1 MEKLQPGQ
9 MALFYHRSELKL
21 GLMTAVHDNVL
32 ELTDTSGQKHQF
44 PHARICLNSSEIFN
58 TDEPPAQLRLFQ
70 NQMQQQGDILLKI
83 KDLMQDYQGRT
94 FAQIMEQIKPG
105 TDAQIFAAFHQL
117 SCLNT
122 VFSHKK
128 GVFYLLTATEQ
139 QEAEAAQR
147 EKQVRAEYLSRVQE
161 WLIHPDTALD
171 AGTKHQLAHE
181 LRDLQQ
187 EDSHHD
193 LAVLLKKHGSHQPE
207 RLIALRR
214 SLGDLPQQ
222 ADHVLDAS
230 GLPLLHSDY
239 IWGQEL
245 QIDTDRP
252 LAEVEA
258 FSIDDVDTQ
267 DFDDAISFTPQGD
280 SWLLGVHVSDVASF
294 LPLGSPAFT
303 DAISRAS
310 SMYLPHTKINMLP
323 RVYCEDKCSL
333 KADQP
338 RPVLSLYCE
347 IDCRQ
352 HIVSWHFKL
361 ESLKVR
367 ANLSY
372 KDADA
377 LISTSPWNKL
387 KLFADKLYSERDF
400 ASPKA
405 KFSYHL
411 KVDGSQIRVVRT
423 DLHSPA
429 RLMME
434 ELMIL
439 YNRLF
444 ACEASDNL
452 LKLIYRNVDTGEATT
467 PSGNGTSQARAQAY
481 LSPEPKFHNG
491 IGVKAYLHA
500 TSPIRRAVD
509 LINQAQFA
517 AWLKDEPAYYSR
529 DDLDALIPKIEKRL
543 RLQRETQR
551 QSERYWLL
559 KYLQANCMHTPIN
572 AIMVRSFARGCLF
585 ELIPCGF
592 RIVVEC
598 DDLPRPD
605 EEVKLVL
612 TQIDPLKGSC
622 RADLIS

>member
-1 MEKLQPGQ
+1 MNKLLPGQ

-21 GLMTAVHDNVL
+21 GLTTDVHDNVL
-32 ELTDTSGQKHQF
+32 EIVDLQGQKHQF
-44 PHARICLNSSEIFN
+44 PHARICLNSAALFD
-58 TDEPPAQLRLFQ
+58 TDAPLAQLKSFQ
-70 NQMQQQGDILLKI
+70 NQIQEQAGILARI
-83 KDLMQDYQGRT
+83 KDLMQDYQGRS
-94 FAQIMEQIKPG
+94 FEEIIQELGPVS
-105 TDAQIFAAFHQL
+105 DAQLFSAFYQL
-117 SCLNT
+117 SKFNT

-128 GVFYLLTATEQ
+128 GVFRLLNPSEQ
-139 QEAEAAQR
+139 QQAEQLQLQKQARSDFLAQVQAWLGDPQTILNAATQ
-147 EKQVRAEYLSRVQE
+147 S
-161 WLIHPDTALD
+161 
-171 AGTKHQLAHE
+171 QLAKE

-187 EDSHHD
+187 EDGHHD
-193 LAVLLKKHGSHQPE
+193 LSILLKKHGGHHPE

-214 SLGDLPQQ
+214 SLGDLSPE
-222 ADHVLDAS
+222 ADPVLDAS

-239 IWGQEL
+239 IWRDVIPSEP
-245 QIDTDRP
+245 DR
-252 LAEVEA
+252 LLSEVEA

-267 DFDDAISFTPQGD
+267 DFDDAISFVPQGEG
-280 SWLLGVHVSDVASF
+280 WLLGVHVSDVASA
-294 LPLGSPAFT
+294 LQDGSPAFT

-323 RVYCEDKCSL
+323 RFLCEDRRSL
-333 KADQP
+333 KAAQS

-347 IDCRQ
+347 IDGQQR
-352 HIVSWHFKL
+352 IGSWYFKL

-377 LISTSPWNKL
+377 LVATSLWNKL
-387 KLFADKLYSERDF
+387 KLFADKLHSEREF
-400 ASPKA
+400 TPPKA
-405 KFSYHL
+405 KYQYQL
-411 KVDGSQIRVVRT
+411 KVEGSQIRIMRT

-439 YNRLF
+439 YNRLL
-444 ACEASDNL
+444 ASVASGNL
-452 LKLIYRNVDTGEATT
+452 LKLIYRNVDTGEAQNQ
-467 PSGNGTSQARAQAY
+467 SGNNNFPTRAQAY
-481 LSPEPKFHNG
+481 FSSEPKYHNG

-517 AWLKDEPAYYSR
+517 AWLREEPAFYSQA
-529 DDLDALIPKIEKRL
+529 DLDALIPKIEKRL

-551 QSERYWLL
+551 LSERYWLL
-559 KYLQANCMHTPIN
+559 KYLQANYMHTPIN
-572 AIMVRSFARGCLF
+572 AIMVRSFSRGCLF
-585 ELIPCGF
+585 ELIPWGF

-598 DDLPRPD
+598 DDLPHP
-605 EEVKLVL
+605 EEAVKLVL
-612 TQIDPLKGSC
+612 AEVDPLKGYC

>member
-1 MEKLQPGQ
+1 MEKLLPGR
-9 MALFYHRSELKL
+9 MAFFYHRSELKL
-21 GLMTAVHDNVL
+21 GLLTAVHDNVL
-32 ELTDTSGQKHQF
+32 ELTDTDGQKHRF
-44 PHARICLNSSEIFN
+44 PHSRICLSSSAVFS
-58 TDEPPAQLRLFQ
+58 TDDPLAQLQRFQ
-70 NQMQQQGDILLKI
+70 NQMQEQADILIKI
-83 KDLMQDYQGRT
+83 KELMQDHVGRS
-94 FAQIMEQIKPG
+94 FAQIMQQLG
-105 TDAQIFAAFHQL
+105 SMTDAQTFSAFYQL

-128 GVFYLLTATEQ
+128 GVFHLLTPVEQ

-147 EKQVRAEYLSRVQE
+147 EKQARSDFLSRVQQ
-161 WLIHPDTALD
+161 WLSQPETRLD
-171 AGTKHQLAHE
+171 EGTKAQLAQE

-193 LAVLLKKHGSHQPE
+193 LTVLLKKHSSHQPQQ
-207 RLIALRR
+207 LIALRR
-214 SLGDLPQQ
+214 SLGDLPLQE
-222 ADHVLDAS
+222 DHVLDGS
-230 GLPLLHSDY
+230 GLPLLHADQ
-239 IWGQEL
+239 IWSQGF
-245 QIDTDRP
+245 DMATDRP

-258 FSIDDVDTQ
+258 FSIDDIDTQ
-267 DFDDAISFTPQGD
+267 DFDDAISLTPLED
-280 SWLLGVHVSDVASF
+280 RWILGVHVSDVASA
-294 LPLGSPAFT
+294 LPLGSPAFA
-303 DAISRAS
+303 DAVSRAS
-310 SMYLPHTKINMLP
+310 SMYLPHIKVNMLP
-323 RVYCEDKCSL
+323 TFLCEDKCSL
-333 KADQP
+333 KAAQP

-347 IDCRQ
+347 IDGQ
-352 HIVSWHFKL
+352 QQIGAWHFKL

-372 KDADA
+372 KEADT
-377 LISTSPWNKL
+377 LITTKPWNKL

-405 KFSYHL
+405 KFHYHL
-411 KVDGSQIRVVRT
+411 KVEGSQIRVLRT
-423 DLHSPA
+423 DLHSPS

-439 YNRLF
+439 YNRLL
-444 ACEASDNL
+444 ACTASDNQL
-452 LKLIYRNVDTGEATT
+452 RLIYRNVDSGEAQ
-467 PSGNGTSQARAQAY
+467 SSDANGSSAPRAQAY
-481 LSPEPKFHNG
+481 LSSEPKFHNG

-500 TSPIRRAVD
+500 TAPIRRAVD
-509 LINQAQFA
+509 LVNQAQFA
-517 AWLKDEPAYYSR
+517 AWLRGEPAFYSQA
-529 DDLDALIPKIEKRL
+529 DLDALIPRIEKRL

-585 ELIPCGF
+585 ELVPCAF

-598 DDLPRPD
+598 DDLPHPD

-612 TQIDPLKGSC
+612 TQIDPLKGYC